1 MPPTSP
7 SRSTMPT
14 VRADPAAEGADGGVE
29 SEAATSDAPASP
41 PRPPRPET
49 LDDTGLDAS
58 RIGSLILKI
67 LYVKGDRTGQELSE
81 VLGLPFSLIDDVVLR
96 AQHER
101 FVQVLRSEGSGRP
114 AFLFSV
120 TERGRAR
127 AREALAK
134 SQYVGPA
141 PVPLEQFRTWIV
153 RQSVR
158 SERYGKEVLEE
169 ALSDLVLDDEI
180 VSALGPAVNSGE
192 SLFLY
197 GEPGNGKTA
206 IAERIGRM
214 VSGELYLPHAVDVDG
229 RVMMLFDPVYH
240 EPIPDGGPADASA
253 ILRPVTAYDRRFV
266 RIRRPAVMVGG
277 ELTLEQLDLEYD
289 HESGIYHAPFQLKAS
304 GGVLVI
310 DDFGRQQVRP
320 EDLLNRW
327 IVPLEKQVDFLSLH
341 TGTKFPVPF
350 DCLLVFSTNLDPNS
364 LVDEAFLR
372 RIQHK
377 VEVTSPDRRR
387 FERIFRDVCARRD
400 LDYEEEALEH
410 LWSRYYEE
418 LGIPPRGCH
427 PRDVLKHLE
436 AIARFEEVDPELS
449 RQRVDR
455 AAERYFEIMRPD
467 YAGRSTD
474 GGDP

>member
-14 VRADPAAEGADGGVE
+14 ARADASAGEAAAGVEADG
-29 SEAATSDAPASP
+29 APSAPPSSP

-67 LYVKGDRTGQELSE
+67 LYVKGDHTGQELAE
-81 VLGLPFSLIDDVVLR
+81 VLGLPFSLIDDIVLR

-120 TERGRAR
+120 TERGRDR
-127 AREALAK
+127 AREALAR

-158 SERYGKEVLEE
+158 SERYRKADLEE

-180 VSALGPAVNSGE
+180 VSALGPAVNAGE

-197 GEPGNGKTA
+197 GRPGNGKTA

-214 VSGELYLPHAVDVDG
+214 VSGEIFLPHAVDVDG
-229 RVMMLFDPVYH
+229 HVMLLFDPVYH
-240 EPIPDGGPADASA
+240 EPVADDAPASDSA
-253 ILRPVTAYDRRFV
+253 ILRPVTGYDRRFV
-266 RIRRPAVMVGG
+266 QIRRPAVMVGG

-304 GGVLVI
+304 GGVLVV
-310 DDFGRQQVRP
+310 DDFGRQRVRP

-350 DCLLVFSTNLDPNS
+350 DCLLVFSTNLDPTS

-377 VEVTSPDRRR
+377 IEVTSPDRRR
-387 FERIFRDVCARRD
+387 FQRIFREACARR
-400 LDYEEEALEH
+400 ELEYDPAATEH
-410 LWSRYYEE
+410 VWDEYYGR

-427 PRDVLKHLE
+427 PRDILDHLE
-436 AIARFEEVDPELS
+436 AVARFEGVDPVVS
-449 RQRVDR
+449 RERVEQ
-455 AAERYFEIMRPD
+455 AARRYFDIVGAVN
-467 YAGRSTD
+467 AGSPQD
-474 GGDP
+474 GGDA